1 MLEIHPQLLLYQGA
15 IFIVFV
21 FLMWKFVYKNL
32 VKMVEERRNKIENT
46 MLEADK
52 KKSEA
57 EALKLGYETRLTEIN
72 TKAEDIRHRTE
83 QEAWQKHN
91 EIIDVARSEASTI
104 VERGRQQSTAEREQV
119 MLAAKSDILDIS
131 IGLAKKALDKA
142 YDQDIEEKLIS
153 ELSEEIKKTE
163 WKK

>member
-15 IFIVFV
+15 IFIIFV

-32 VKMVEERRNKIENT
+32 VKMVEDRRNKIENT

-57 EALKLGYETRLTEIN
+57 EELKLGYEAKLTEIN
-72 TKAEDIRHRTE
+72 VKAEDVRRRTE
-83 QEAWQKHN
+83 AEAWQKHN
-91 EIIDVARSEASTI
+91 EIVDTARTEATQIIGRS
-104 VERGRQQSTAEREQV
+104 RQQSAAEREQA
-119 MLAAKSDILDIS
+119 MLAAKGELLDIS
-131 IGLAKKALDKA
+131 IELAKKALAKA
-142 YDQDIEEKLIS
+142 TTPQTEEKLIQ
-153 ELSEEIKKTE
+153 ELTEELKKTE

>member
-15 IFIVFV
+15 IFIIFV
-21 FLMWKFVYKNL
+21 FLMWKFVYKSL

-57 EALKLGYETRLTEIN
+57 EVLKHGYETKLTEIN
-72 TKAEDIRHRTE
+72 TKAEDIRRRSE
-83 QEAWQKHN
+83 AEAWQKHN
-91 EIIDVARSEASTI
+91 EIVDAARSEASTI
-104 VERGRQQSTAEREQV
+104 VERGRQQSTAEHEQV
-119 MLAAKSDILDIS
+119 MLEAKSDILDIS
-131 IGLAKKALDKA
+131 IELAKKALDKA
-142 YDQDIEEKLIS
+142 FDQQVEEKLIS